1 MFNHLGI
8 SLLDIVFLRCS
19 SLHHHHR
26 HRHRL
31 LTTGDLY
38 LQFLHPLVV
47 VSYGGL
53 QRLQEL
59 LLCLELLGHGA
70 RPDVAGRRV
79 VRLAEV
85 GDGRAL
91 GAGGLDPEHAVLW
104 VSLHS
109 LLELHLVDLQ
119 RGYGVNMRIWA
130 LHLANI
136 SI

>member
-1 MFNHLGI
+1 M
-8 SLLDIVFLRCS
+8 
-19 SLHHHHR
+19 
-26 HRHRL
+26 
-31 LTTGDLY
+31 
-38 LQFLHPLVV
+38 

-59 LLCLELLGHGA
+59 LLGLELLGHGA
-70 RPDVAGRRV
+70 RPDVASRRV

-85 GDGRAL
+85 GDGGAL

-119 RGYGVNMRIWA
+119 RIHGVNMCLR
-130 LHLANI
+130 
-136 SI
+136 